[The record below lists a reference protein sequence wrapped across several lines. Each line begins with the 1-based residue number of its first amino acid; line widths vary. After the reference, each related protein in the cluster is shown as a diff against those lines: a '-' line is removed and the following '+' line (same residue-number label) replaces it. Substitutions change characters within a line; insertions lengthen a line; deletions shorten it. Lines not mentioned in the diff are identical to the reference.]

1 MRLRAGVAAALLALA
16 GCGDE
21 DRTQT
26 DYTASIDKASTSADD
41 TAATVAPAIPLS
53 DTLPRKAP
61 PQDTFAL
68 ALAPVGSARSRG
80 GGRVAA
86 AGKATSI
93 SVALTGAVGGAT
105 YEGSVRQGRCG
116 ATGAAVASLFPVSA
130 DSLGSGQAS
139 SDVPV
144 PADSLTEAPHV
155 VVYGRGGRTELCGE
169 LRASAPPPP
178 APRPAPSPPL
188 DTTAADSTRPRGG

>member
-1 MRLRAGVAAALLALA
+1 MRAGAGVLAALLALA

-26 DYTASIDKASTSADD
+26 DYTASADKVSTSADD
-41 TAATVAPAIPLS
+41 TAATPALAIPLS
-53 DTLPRKAP
+53 DTLPREAP

-68 ALAPVGSARSRG
+68 ALAPVPGARGRGSG
-80 GGRVAA
+80 EVMA
-86 AGKATSI
+86 AGKATSVA
-93 SVALTGAVGGAT
+93 VALSGVVGGAT
-105 YEGSVRQGRCG
+105 YEGSVRQGRCA
-116 ATGAAVASLFPVSA
+116 ATGPAVASLFPVSA
-130 DSLGSGQAS
+130 DSLGSGRAA

-144 PADSLTEAPHV
+144 PVDSLTGRPHA

-169 LRASAPPPP
+169 IRATAPP
-178 APRPAPSPPL
+178 PRPAPSPQL